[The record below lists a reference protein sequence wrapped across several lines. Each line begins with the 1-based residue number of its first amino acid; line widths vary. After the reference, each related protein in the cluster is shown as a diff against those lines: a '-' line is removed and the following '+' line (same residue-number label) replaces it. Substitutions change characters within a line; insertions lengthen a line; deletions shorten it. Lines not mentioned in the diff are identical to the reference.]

1 MRMSDSQTDGTA
13 LNAKTMNKVRRRKG
27 DSAFLAW
34 FEEQHGTRHQAGE
47 YDSRTD
53 AQLEKAM
60 MQGEVA
66 RRIWMQ
72 RQQWDARRQ
81 SALYAWCA
89 RDSTRN
95 LELIDSA
102 KG

>member
-1 MRMSDSQTDGTA
+1 MTFDKFAETHI
-13 LNAKTMNKVRRRKG
+13 LHPPVELPVRRRKG

-34 FEEQHGTRHQAGE
+34 FEAQHGTRHQAGE

-53 AQLEKAM
+53 AQLEDAM
-60 MQGEVA
+60 MQGEAA

-89 RDSTRN
+89 RDSTPNDGGKR
-95 LELIDSA
+95 DDD
-102 KG
+102 